1 MVYLCRVCT
10 SSDNAMFDQIKS
22 FYSSLDTVAVYV
34 LIKNINISIF
44 WYLTAE
50 ETQDDNHCTAILS
63 TFD

>member
-1 MVYLCRVCT
+1 
-10 SSDNAMFDQIKS
+10 MFDQIKS
-22 FYSSLDTVAVYV
+22 FYSSLDAVVACV
-34 LIKNINISIF
+34 LIKNIDIPMF